1 MWAIVEGQILQ
12 VLRPTARRPANVSK
26 FPVIQL
32 NGRSGLLD
40 RYALNVDLEIKSY
53 SKSVN
58 ILLIFLQF
66 SFSLQYSLI
75 PGSKIVDDLGPILF
89 AHAVR
94 AWANVVHALGNALG
108 DDNIGPGSDHVR
120 KQYWAKFGATRVKF
134 YWSSI
139 YTISTNSY

>member
-66 SFSLQYSLI
+66 SFSLQYSL
-75 PGSKIVDDLGPILF
+75 
-89 AHAVR
+89 
-94 AWANVVHALGNALG
+94 
-108 DDNIGPGSDHVR
+108 
-120 KQYWAKFGATRVKF
+120 KF